1 MRIVYHK
8 PYISNDMYDV
18 YKIVL
23 FIELYIDGV
32 FGVYYAHSLIGR
44 LEQIVLLNSLENWK
58 TSRVRTWK

>member
-44 LEQIVLLNSLENWK
+44 LEQIVLLNSLEN
-58 TSRVRTWK
+58 